1 MIMKKFLFA
10 GMMAVTALGVQSCL
24 DFDDP
29 GSELGAGQTT
39 VDATVYHG
47 NVDSIDYRRDI
58 PVEELKHAIDTLNKM
73 KMLGNSL
80 TGQYC
85 LRGAKNGDVPGAHAY
100 QRQFSLGPDA
110 YAQYMVVHHKDFMYG
125 TLTSTYNVS
134 EEFNGDPLGSYTM
147 VKNAL
152 MPLLNH
158 PIIDTIPE
166 FKAINLLYYCVSAQE
181 RADLSG
187 PYTYLEDKLNSEEP
201 VEYNDLKTIYYGVKE
216 NLDTI
221 VECLKYYEANRSKEY
236 KREMQK
242 VMTRYCTTS
251 RAMFTGD
258 WSMDSYIRLANS
270 LKLRMAMHMVKVEP
284 ETAKQWAEEAVASGV
299 IETVDQQHA
308 LYPMVSGFTHPY
320 VEICNSWSDLRL
332 CASFESL
339 LMSLK
344 HPYTKYVFANNSQPI
359 INEATGT
366 ELPAHSKIVG
376 LRAGRLMP
384 DGQNYPLNPLAAF
397 SSINSGAMANA
408 PLYLVKLAEVNFLR
422 AEGALRGWNMGGD
435 AEYFYNEG
443 IKYAYLDEPMQVS
456 DGMGGFSAN
465 SQYHTAL
472 ADYMAL
478 EQPVAYTQVEVSGD
492 GEDWPSVTKI
502 GVKWNNGDD
511 QETKLEKI
519 ITQKYIALFPLSTEA
534 WTEMRRTGYP
544 KVFPVLNADDGDGSI
559 EQGEMIR
566 RIPWNASDPIV
577 QQLIEASGLVT
588 LGGPDLQSTRLWW
601 DLDAPNF

>member
-1 MIMKKFLFA
+1 
-10 GMMAVTALGVQSCL
+10 
-24 DFDDP
+24 
-29 GSELGAGQTT
+29 
-39 VDATVYHG
+39 
-47 NVDSIDYRRDI
+47 
-58 PVEELKHAIDTLNKM
+58 
-73 KMLGNSL
+73 
-80 TGQYC
+80 
-85 LRGAKNGDVPGAHAY
+85 
-100 QRQFSLGPDA
+100 
-110 YAQYMVVHHKDFMYG
+110 
-125 TLTSTYNVS
+125 
-134 EEFNGDPLGSYTM
+134 
-147 VKNAL
+147 
-152 MPLLNH
+152 
-158 PIIDTIPE
+158 
-166 FKAINLLYYCVSAQE
+166 
-181 RADLSG
+181 
-187 PYTYLEDKLNSEEP
+187 LEDKLNSEEP

-221 VECLKYYEANRSKEY
+221 VACLKHYEANRSKEY
-236 KREMQK
+236 KKEMQK
-242 VMTRYCTTS
+242 VMSRYCTTS

-270 LKLRMAMHMVKVEP
+270 LKLRMAMHMVKIEP

-359 INEATGT
+359 INEATGE

-397 SSINSGAMANA
+397 SSINSSAFAMA

-422 AEGALRGWNMGGD
+422 AEGALRGWNMGGT
-435 AEYFYNEG
+435 AEYFYEEG
-443 IKYAYLDEPMQVS
+443 IKNAYLDEPM
-456 DGMGGFSAN
+456 MGAMEYN
-465 SQYHTAL
+465 AAL

-478 EQPVAYTQVEVSGD
+478 ETPVDYKQVEVSGD

-502 GVKWNNGDD
+502 GVKWNDGDD

-544 KVFPVLNADDGDGSI
+544 KVFPVLNTDDGDGSI

-577 QQLIEASGLVT
+577 QQLIEASGLAT
-588 LGGPDLQSTRLWW
+588 LGGPDLQATRLWW
-601 DLDAPNF
+601 DVDAPNF

>member
-29 GSELGAGQTT
+29 GAELGAGQTT

-47 NVDSIDYRRDI
+47 NVDSIDYLRDI
-58 PVEELKHAIDTLNKM
+58 PVTELKHAIDTLNKM

-125 TLTSTYNVS
+125 TLTSAYNVS

-221 VECLKYYEANRSKEY
+221 VACLKHYEANRSKEY
-236 KREMQK
+236 KKEIQK

-270 LKLRMAMHMVKVEP
+270 LKLRMAMHMVKIEP

-359 INEATGT
+359 INEATGE

-397 SSINSGAMANA
+397 SSINSSAFAMA

-422 AEGALRGWNMGGD
+422 AEGALRGWNMGGT
-435 AEYFYNEG
+435 AEQFYEEG
-443 IKYAYLDEPMQVS
+443 IKYAYLDEPM
-456 DGMGGFSAN
+456 MGAMEYN
-465 SQYHTAL
+465 AAL

-478 EQPVAYTQVEVSGD
+478 ETPVDYIQKEVSGD

-502 GVKWNNGDD
+502 GVKWNDGDD

-544 KVFPVLNADDGDGSI
+544 KVFPVLNTDDGDGSI

-577 QQLIEASGLVT
+577 QQLIEASGLAT
-588 LGGPDLQSTRLWW
+588 LGGPDLQATRLWW
-601 DLDAPNF
+601 DVDAPNF

>member
-29 GSELGAGQTT
+29 GAELGAGQTT

-47 NVDSIDYRRDI
+47 NVDSIDYLRDI
-58 PVEELKHAIDTLNKM
+58 PVTELKHSIDTLNKM

-125 TLTSTYNVS
+125 TLTSAYNVS

-181 RADLSG
+181 RADVSG

-221 VECLKYYEANRSKEY
+221 VACLKHYEANRSKEY
-236 KREMQK
+236 KKEIQK

-258 WSMDSYIRLANS
+258 WSMDSYIRLATS
-270 LKLRMAMHMVKVEP
+270 SKLRMAMHMVKIEP

-332 CASFESL
+332 FASIESL

-359 INEATGT
+359 INQATGT

-384 DGQNYPLNPLAAF
+384 DGQNYPLNPLAAV

-422 AEGALRGWNMGGD
+422 AEGALRGWNMGGT
-435 AEYFYNEG
+435 AEYFYEEG
-443 IKYAYLDEPMQVS
+443 IKNAYLDEPM
-456 DGMGGFSAN
+456 MGAMEYN
-465 SQYHTAL
+465 AAL

-478 EQPVAYTQVEVSGD
+478 ETPVDYIQKEVSGD

-502 GVKWNNGDD
+502 GVKWNDGDD

-559 EQGEMIR
+559 EQGEIIR

-577 QQLIEASGLVT
+577 QQLIEASGLAT
-588 LGGPDLQSTRLWW
+588 LGGPYLQATRLWW
-601 DLDAPNF
+601 DVDAPNF

>member
-1 MIMKKFLFA
+1 MKKFLFA

-29 GSELGAGQTT
+29 GAELGAGQTT

-125 TLTSTYNVS
+125 TLTSAYNVS

-221 VECLKYYEANRSKEY
+221 VACLKHYEANRSKEY
-236 KREMQK
+236 KKEIQK

-270 LKLRMAMHMVKVEP
+270 LKLRMAMHMVKIEP

-443 IKYAYLDEPMQVS
+443 IKYAYLDEPM
-456 DGMGGFSAN
+456 MGASEYNA
-465 SQYHTAL
+465 AL

-478 EQPVAYTQVEVSGD
+478 EQAVEYTQVEVSGD

>member
-1 MIMKKFLFA
+1 MKKFLFA

-29 GSELGAGQTT
+29 GAELGAGQTT

-47 NVDSIDYRRDI
+47 NVDSIDYLRDI
-58 PVEELKHAIDTLNKM
+58 PVTELKHAIDTLNKM

-125 TLTSTYNVS
+125 TLTSAYNVS

-221 VECLKYYEANRSKEY
+221 VACLKHYEANRSKEY
-236 KREMQK
+236 KKEIQK

-270 LKLRMAMHMVKVEP
+270 LKLRMAMHMVKIEP

-359 INEATGT
+359 INEATGE

-397 SSINSGAMANA
+397 SSINSSAFAMA

-422 AEGALRGWNMGGD
+422 AEGALRGWNMGGT
-435 AEYFYNEG
+435 AEQFYNEG
-443 IKYAYLDEPMQVS
+443 IKNAYLDEPM
-456 DGMGGFSAN
+456 MGAMEYN
-465 SQYHTAL
+465 AAL

-478 EQPVAYTQVEVSGD
+478 ETPVDYIQKEVSGD
-492 GEDWPSVTKI
+492 GEDWESVTNI
-502 GVKWNNGDD
+502 GVKWNDGDD

-544 KVFPVLNADDGDGSI
+544 KVFPVLNTDDGDGSI

-577 QQLIEASGLVT
+577 QQLIEASGLPT
-588 LGGPDLQSTRLWW
+588 LGGPDLQATRLWW
-601 DLDAPNF
+601 DVDAPNF

>member
-1 MIMKKFLFA
+1 MKKFLFA

-29 GSELGAGQTT
+29 GAELGAGQTT

-47 NVDSIDYRRDI
+47 NVDSIDYLRDI
-58 PVEELKHAIDTLNKM
+58 PVTELKHAIDTLNKM

-125 TLTSTYNVS
+125 TLTSAYNVS

-221 VECLKYYEANRSKEY
+221 VACLKHYEANRSKEY
-236 KREMQK
+236 KKEIQK

-270 LKLRMAMHMVKVEP
+270 LKLRMAMHMVKIEP

-359 INEATGT
+359 INEATGE

-397 SSINSGAMANA
+397 SSINSSAFAMA

-422 AEGALRGWNMGGD
+422 AEGALRGWNMGGT
-435 AEYFYNEG
+435 AEYFYEEG
-443 IKYAYLDEPMQVS
+443 IKNAYLDEPM
-456 DGMGGFSAN
+456 MGAMEYN
-465 SQYHTAL
+465 AAL

-478 EQPVAYTQVEVSGD
+478 ETPVDYKQVEVSGD

-502 GVKWNNGDD
+502 GVKWNDGDD

-577 QQLIEASGLVT
+577 QQLIEASGLAT
-588 LGGPDLQSTRLWW
+588 LGGPDLQATRLWW
-601 DLDAPNF
+601 DVDAPNF

>member
-1 MIMKKFLFA
+1 MKKFLFA

-29 GSELGAGQTT
+29 GAELGAGQTT

-47 NVDSIDYRRDI
+47 NVDSIDYLRDI
-58 PVEELKHAIDTLNKM
+58 PVTELKHAIDTLNKM

-125 TLTSTYNVS
+125 TLTSAYNVS

-221 VECLKYYEANRSKEY
+221 VACLKHYEANRSKEY
-236 KREMQK
+236 KKEIQK

-270 LKLRMAMHMVKVEP
+270 LKLRMAMHMVKIEP

-359 INEATGT
+359 INEATGVPT
-366 ELPAHSKIVG
+366 PAHSKIVG

-397 SSINSGAMANA
+397 SSINSSAFAMA

-422 AEGALRGWNMGGD
+422 AEGALRGWNMGGT
-435 AEYFYNEG
+435 AEQFYEEG
-443 IKYAYLDEPMQVS
+443 IKNAYLDEPM
-456 DGMGGFSAN
+456 MGAMEYN
-465 SQYHTAL
+465 AAL

-478 EQPVAYTQVEVSGD
+478 ENPVDYIQKEVSGD

-502 GVKWNNGDD
+502 GVKWNDGDD

-544 KVFPVLNADDGDGSI
+544 KVFPVLNTDDGDGSI

-577 QQLIEASGLVT
+577 QQLIEASGLAT
-588 LGGPDLQSTRLWW
+588 LGGPDLQATRLWW
-601 DLDAPNF
+601 DVDKSNF

>member
-443 IKYAYLDEPMQVS
+443 IKYAYLDEPM
-456 DGMGGFSAN
+456 MGASEYNA
-465 SQYHTAL
+465 AL

-478 EQPVAYTQVEVSGD
+478 EQAVEYTQVEVSGD

>member
-1 MIMKKFLFA
+1 MKKFLFA

-29 GSELGAGQTT
+29 GAELGAGQTT

-47 NVDSIDYRRDI
+47 NVDSIDYLRDI
-58 PVEELKHAIDTLNKM
+58 PVTELKHAIDTLNKM

-125 TLTSTYNVS
+125 TLTSAYNVS

-221 VECLKYYEANRSKEY
+221 VACLKHYEANRSKEY
-236 KREMQK
+236 KKEIQK

-270 LKLRMAMHMVKVEP
+270 LKLRMAMHMVKIEP

-359 INEATGT
+359 INEATGE

-397 SSINSGAMANA
+397 SSINSSAFAMA

-422 AEGALRGWNMGGD
+422 AEGALRGWNMGGT
-435 AEYFYNEG
+435 AEYFYEEG
-443 IKYAYLDEPMQVS
+443 IKNAYLDEPM
-456 DGMGGFSAN
+456 MGAMEYN
-465 SQYHTAL
+465 AAL

-478 EQPVAYTQVEVSGD
+478 ETPVDYIQKEVSGD
-492 GEDWPSVTKI
+492 GEDWESVTKI
-502 GVKWNNGDD
+502 GVKWNDGDD

-577 QQLIEASGLVT
+577 QQLIEASGLAT
-588 LGGPDLQSTRLWW
+588 LGGPDLQATRLWW
-601 DLDAPNF
+601 DVDASNF

>member
-29 GSELGAGQTT
+29 GAELGAGQTT

-47 NVDSIDYRRDI
+47 NVDSIDYLRDI
-58 PVEELKHAIDTLNKM
+58 PVTELKHAIDTLNKM

-125 TLTSTYNVS
+125 TLTSAYNVS

-221 VECLKYYEANRSKEY
+221 VACLKHYEANRSKEY
-236 KREMQK
+236 KKEIQK

-270 LKLRMAMHMVKVEP
+270 LKLRMAMHMVKIEP

-359 INEATGT
+359 INEATGE

-397 SSINSGAMANA
+397 SSINSSAFAMA

-422 AEGALRGWNMGGD
+422 AEGALRGWNMGGT
-435 AEYFYNEG
+435 AEQFYEEG
-443 IKYAYLDEPMQVS
+443 IKNAYLDEPM
-456 DGMGGFSAN
+456 MGAMEYN
-465 SQYHTAL
+465 AAL

-478 EQPVAYTQVEVSGD
+478 ETPVNYIQEEVSGD
-492 GEDWPSVTKI
+492 GEDWESVTKI
-502 GVKWNNGDD
+502 GVKWNDGDD

-544 KVFPVLNADDGDGSI
+544 KVFPVLNTDDGDGSI

-577 QQLIEASGLVT
+577 QQLIEASGLAT
-588 LGGPDLQSTRLWW
+588 LGGPDLQATRLWW
-601 DLDAPNF
+601 DVDAPNF

>member
-29 GSELGAGQTT
+29 GAELGAGQTT

-47 NVDSIDYRRDI
+47 NVDSIDYLRDI
-58 PVEELKHAIDTLNKM
+58 PVTELKHAIDTLNKM

-125 TLTSTYNVS
+125 TLTSAYNVS

-221 VECLKYYEANRSKEY
+221 VACLKHYEANRSKEY
-236 KREMQK
+236 KKEIQK

-270 LKLRMAMHMVKVEP
+270 LKLRMAMHMVKIEP

-359 INEATGT
+359 INEATGE

-397 SSINSGAMANA
+397 SSINSSAFAMA

-422 AEGALRGWNMGGD
+422 AEGALRGWNMGGT
-435 AEYFYNEG
+435 AEQFYEEG
-443 IKYAYLDEPMQVS
+443 IKNAYLDEPM
-456 DGMGGFSAN
+456 MGAMEYN
-465 SQYHTAL
+465 AAL

-478 EQPVAYTQVEVSGD
+478 ETPVDYIQKEVSGD

-502 GVKWNNGDD
+502 GVKWNDGDD

-544 KVFPVLNADDGDGSI
+544 KVFPVLNTDDGDGSI

-577 QQLIEASGLVT
+577 QQLIEASGLAT
-588 LGGPDLQSTRLWW
+588 LGGPDLQATRLWW
-601 DLDAPNF
+601 DVDAPNF

>member
-29 GSELGAGQTT
+29 GAELGAGQTT

-47 NVDSIDYRRDI
+47 NVDSIDYLRDI
-58 PVEELKHAIDTLNKM
+58 PVTELKHAIDTLNKM

-125 TLTSTYNVS
+125 TLTSAYNVS

-221 VECLKYYEANRSKEY
+221 VACLKHYEANRSKEY
-236 KREMQK
+236 KKEIQK

-270 LKLRMAMHMVKVEP
+270 LKLRMAMHMVKIEP

-359 INEATGT
+359 INEATGE

-397 SSINSGAMANA
+397 SSINSSSFAMA

-422 AEGALRGWNMGGD
+422 AEGALRGWNMGGT
-435 AEYFYNEG
+435 AEYFYEEG
-443 IKYAYLDEPMQVS
+443 IKNAYLDEPM
-456 DGMGGFSAN
+456 MGAMEYN
-465 SQYHTAL
+465 AAL

-478 EQPVAYTQVEVSGD
+478 ETPVDYIQKEVSGD

-502 GVKWNNGDD
+502 GVKWNDGDD

-577 QQLIEASGLVT
+577 QQLIEASGLAT
-588 LGGPDLQSTRLWW
+588 LGGPDLQATRLWW
-601 DLDAPNF
+601 DVDAPNF

>member
-1 MIMKKFLFA
+1 MKKFLFA

-236 KREMQK
+236 KREIQK
-242 VMTRYCTTS
+242 IMTRYCTTS

-359 INEATGT
+359 INQATGE
-366 ELPAHSKIVG
+366 ELAAHSKIVG

-397 SSINSGAMANA
+397 SSVNSSAIAMA

-443 IKYAYLDEPMQVS
+443 IKYAFLDEPMQVS
-456 DGMGGFSAN
+456 NGMGGFYG
-465 SQYHTAL
+465 QYHDAL

-478 EQPVAYTQVEVSGD
+478 EQAVPYTQVEVSGD

-502 GVKWNNGDD
+502 GVKWNGGDD

-577 QQLIEASGLVT
+577 QQLVEASGIPT
-588 LGGPDLQSTRLWW
+588 LGGPDLQATRLWW
-601 DLDAPNF
+601 DVDAPNF

>member
-29 GSELGAGQTT
+29 GAELGAGQTT

-125 TLTSTYNVS
+125 TLTSAYNVS

-221 VECLKYYEANRSKEY
+221 VACLKHYEANRSKEY
-236 KREMQK
+236 KKEIQK

-270 LKLRMAMHMVKVEP
+270 LKLRMAMHMVKIEP

-443 IKYAYLDEPMQVS
+443 IKYAYLDEPM
-456 DGMGGFSAN
+456 MGASEYNA
-465 SQYHTAL
+465 AL

-478 EQPVAYTQVEVSGD
+478 EQAVEYTQVEVSGD

>member
-435 AEYFYNEG
+435 AEHFYNEG
-443 IKYAYLDEPMQVS
+443 IKNAYLDEPM
-456 DGMGGFSAN
+456 MGAGEYNA
-465 SQYHTAL
+465 AV
-472 ADYMAL
+472 AEYMAL

>member
-29 GSELGAGQTT
+29 GAELGAGQTT

-47 NVDSIDYRRDI
+47 NVDSIDYLRDI
-58 PVEELKHAIDTLNKM
+58 PVTELKHAIDTLNKM

-125 TLTSTYNVS
+125 TLTSAYNVS

-221 VECLKYYEANRSKEY
+221 VACLKHYEANRSKEY
-236 KREMQK
+236 KKEIQK

-270 LKLRMAMHMVKVEP
+270 LKLRMAMHMVKIEP

-359 INEATGT
+359 INEATGE

-397 SSINSGAMANA
+397 SSINSSAFAMA

-422 AEGALRGWNMGGD
+422 AEGALRGWNMGGT
-435 AEYFYNEG
+435 AEQFYEEG
-443 IKYAYLDEPMQVS
+443 IKNAYLDEPM
-456 DGMGGFSAN
+456 MGAMEYN
-465 SQYHTAL
+465 AAL

-478 EQPVAYTQVEVSGD
+478 ETPVDYIQKEVSGD

-502 GVKWNNGDD
+502 GVKWNDGDD

-544 KVFPVLNADDGDGSI
+544 KVFPVLNTDDGDGSI

-577 QQLIEASGLVT
+577 QQLIEASGLAT
-588 LGGPDLQSTRLWW
+588 LGGEDLQATRLWW
-601 DLDAPNF
+601 DVDAPNF

>member
-1 MIMKKFLFA
+1 MRKILFA
-10 GMMAVTALGVQSCL
+10 GMMAATALGVQSCL
-24 DFDDP
+24 DYDDP
-29 GSELGAGQTT
+29 GAELGSNQTT
-39 VDATVYHG
+39 IDATVHQG

-58 PVEELKHAIDTLNKM
+58 PIDDLKHAIDTLNQM
-73 KMLGNSL
+73 KVLGQSL

-100 QRQFSLGPDA
+100 QRQFSLGPDG

-134 EEFNGDPLGSYTM
+134 EDFNGDPLGSYTM

-201 VEYNDLKTIYYGVKE
+201 TEYNDLKTIYYGVKE

-221 VECLKYYEANRSKEY
+221 VACLKYYEANRSNEY
-236 KREMQK
+236 KKEIQK

-320 VEICNSWSDLRL
+320 VDICNSWSDLRL

-339 LMSLK
+339 LMSLN
-344 HPYTKYVFANNSQPI
+344 HPYTKYVFAMNSQPI
-359 INEATGT
+359 INESTGE
-366 ELPAHSKIVG
+366 ELPAYSKIVG

-397 SSINSGAMANA
+397 SSINSSAIAQA

-443 IKYAYLDEPMQVS
+443 IKNAYLDEPM
-456 DGMGGFSAN
+456 MGAYEYN
-465 SQYHTAL
+465 AAL
-472 ADYMAL
+472 ADYMNLEEAL
-478 EQPVAYTQVEVSGD
+478 DYTQVEASGD

-502 GVKWNNGDD
+502 GVKWNGGDSN
-511 QETKLEKI
+511 EIKLEKI

-544 KVFPVLNADDGDGSI
+544 KVFPVLNPDDGDGSL
-559 EQGEMIR
+559 EKGEIIR

-577 QQLIEASGLVT
+577 QQLIEASGIPT
-588 LGGPDLQSTRLWW
+588 LGGPDLQATRLWW
-601 DLDAPNF
+601 DVEAPNF

>member
-1 MIMKKFLFA
+1 MKKFLFA

-29 GSELGAGQTT
+29 GAELGAGQTT

-47 NVDSIDYRRDI
+47 NVDSIDYLRDI
-58 PVEELKHAIDTLNKM
+58 PVTELKHAIDTLNKM

-125 TLTSTYNVS
+125 TLTSAYNVS

-221 VECLKYYEANRSKEY
+221 VACLKHYEANRSKEY
-236 KREMQK
+236 KKEIQK

-270 LKLRMAMHMVKVEP
+270 LKLRMAMHMVKIEP

-359 INEATGT
+359 INEATGE

-397 SSINSGAMANA
+397 SSINSSAFAMA

-422 AEGALRGWNMGGD
+422 AEGALRGWNMGGT
-435 AEYFYNEG
+435 AEYFYEEG
-443 IKYAYLDEPMQVS
+443 IKNAYLDEPM
-456 DGMGGFSAN
+456 MGAMEYN
-465 SQYHTAL
+465 AAL

-478 EQPVAYTQVEVSGD
+478 ETPVDYIQKEVSGD
-492 GEDWPSVTKI
+492 GEDWSSVTKI
-502 GVKWNNGDD
+502 GVKWNDGDD

-544 KVFPVLNADDGDGSI
+544 KVFPVLNTDDGDGSI

-577 QQLIEASGLVT
+577 QQLIEASGLAT
-588 LGGPDLQSTRLWW
+588 LGGPDLQATRLWW
-601 DLDAPNF
+601 DVDAPNF

>member
-58 PVEELKHAIDTLNKM
+58 PVDELKHAIDTLNKM

-236 KREMQK
+236 KREIQK
-242 VMTRYCTTS
+242 IMTRYCTTS

-359 INEATGT
+359 INQATGE
-366 ELPAHSKIVG
+366 ELAAHSKIVG

-397 SSINSGAMANA
+397 SSVNSSAIAMA

-435 AEYFYNEG
+435 AEHFYNEG
-443 IKYAYLDEPMQVS
+443 IKNAYLDEPM
-456 DGMGGFSAN
+456 MGAGEYNA
-465 SQYHTAL
+465 AV
-472 ADYMAL
+472 AEYMAL

-492 GEDWPSVTKI
+492 GEDWSSVTKI
-502 GVKWNNGDD
+502 GVKWNDGDD

-544 KVFPVLNADDGDGSI
+544 KVFPVLNTDDGDGSI
-559 EQGEMIR
+559 DQGDMIR
-566 RIPWNASDPIV
+566 RIPWNASDPIQ
-577 QQLIEASGLVT
+577 QQLIEASGIPT
-588 LGGPDLQSTRLWW
+588 LGGPDLQATRLWW

>member
-1 MIMKKFLFA
+1 MKKILFA
-10 GMMAVTALGVQSCL
+10 SMMAVTALGIQSCL
-24 DFDDP
+24 DYDDP
-29 GSELGAGQTT
+29 GAELGANQTT
-39 VDATVYHG
+39 IDATVHHG
-47 NVDSIDYRRDI
+47 NVDSIDFRREI
-58 PVEELKHAIDTLNKM
+58 PVTDLRHAIDTLNKM
-73 KMLGNSL
+73 KMLGQSL

-100 QRQFSLGPDA
+100 QRQFSLGPDC

-187 PYTYLEDKLNSEEP
+187 PYTYLEDKMNSEEP
-201 VEYNDLKTIYYGVKE
+201 TEYNDLKTIYYGIKE

-221 VECLKYYEANRSKEY
+221 VACLEYYEENRPAEY
-236 KREMQK
+236 KREFQK
-242 VMTRYCTTS
+242 VLNRYCTTS

-258 WSMDSYIRLANS
+258 MSLDSYIRLANS
-270 LKLRMAMHMVKVEP
+270 LKLRMAMHIVKVAP
-284 ETAKQWAEEAVASGV
+284 EDARKWAEEAVASGV
-299 IETVDQQHA
+299 VETEEQQHA
-308 LYPMVSGFTHPY
+308 LYPMISGFTHPY

-339 LMSLK
+339 LMSLN

-359 INEATGT
+359 VNEKYPEKSLGAY
-366 ELPAHSKIVG
+366 EKLVG

-397 SSINSGAMANA
+397 SSIHSSAFANA
-408 PLYLVKLAEVNFLR
+408 PLYLLKLAEVNFLR
-422 AEGALRGWNMGGD
+422 AEGALRGWNMGGE
-435 AEYFYNEG
+435 AQHFYEEG
-443 IKYAYLDEPMQVS
+443 IKYAYLDEPMVAY
-456 DGMGGFSAN
+456 GGTY
-465 SQYHTAL
+465 QTAL
-472 ADYMAL
+472 DEYMNLETPVDY
-478 EQPVAYTQVEVSGD
+478 VQVEASGD

-502 GVKWNNGDD
+502 GVKWNDGDS

-544 KVFPVLNADDGDGSI
+544 KVFPVLNTDDGDGSI

-577 QQLIEASGLVT
+577 QQLIEASGLAT

-601 DLDAPNF
+601 DVDAPNF

>member
-29 GSELGAGQTT
+29 GAELGAGQTT

-47 NVDSIDYRRDI
+47 NVDSIDYLRDI
-58 PVEELKHAIDTLNKM
+58 PVTELKHAIDTLNKM

-125 TLTSTYNVS
+125 TLTSAYNVS

-221 VECLKYYEANRSKEY
+221 VACLKHYEANRSKEY
-236 KREMQK
+236 KKEIQK

-270 LKLRMAMHMVKVEP
+270 LKLRMAMHMVKIEP

-359 INEATGT
+359 INEATGE

-397 SSINSGAMANA
+397 SSINSSAFAMA

-422 AEGALRGWNMGGD
+422 AEGALRGWNMGGT
-435 AEYFYNEG
+435 AEYFYEEG
-443 IKYAYLDEPMQVS
+443 IKNAYLDEPM
-456 DGMGGFSAN
+456 MGAMEYN
-465 SQYHTAL
+465 AAL

-478 EQPVAYTQVEVSGD
+478 ETPVDYIQKEVSGD

-502 GVKWNNGDD
+502 GVKWNDGDD

-544 KVFPVLNADDGDGSI
+544 KVFPVLNTDDGDGSI

-577 QQLIEASGLVT
+577 QQLIEASGLAT
-588 LGGPDLQSTRLWW
+588 LGGPDLQATRLWW
-601 DLDAPNF
+601 DVDAPNF

>member
-1 MIMKKFLFA
+1 MKKFLFA

-221 VECLKYYEANRSKEY
+221 VECLKYYEANRPQEY

-443 IKYAYLDEPMQVS
+443 IKYAYLDEPM
-456 DGMGGFSAN
+456 MGASEYNA
-465 SQYHTAL
+465 AL

-478 EQPVAYTQVEVSGD
+478 EQAVEYTQVEVSGD

>member
-1 MIMKKFLFA
+1 MKKFLFA

-435 AEYFYNEG
+435 AEHFYNEG
-443 IKYAYLDEPMQVS
+443 IKNAYLDEPM
-456 DGMGGFSAN
+456 MGAGEYNA
-465 SQYHTAL
+465 AV
-472 ADYMAL
+472 AEYMAL

>member
-1 MIMKKFLFA
+1 MKKFLFA

-29 GSELGAGQTT
+29 GAELGAGQTT

-47 NVDSIDYRRDI
+47 NVDSIDYLRDI
-58 PVEELKHAIDTLNKM
+58 PVTELKHAIDTLNKM

-125 TLTSTYNVS
+125 TLTSAYNVS

-221 VECLKYYEANRSKEY
+221 VACLKHYEANRSKEY
-236 KREMQK
+236 KKEMQK
-242 VMTRYCTTS
+242 VMSRYCTTS

-270 LKLRMAMHMVKVEP
+270 LKLRMAMHMVKIEP

-344 HPYTKYVFANNSQPI
+344 HPYTKYVLANNSQPI
-359 INEATGT
+359 INEATGE

-397 SSINSGAMANA
+397 SSINSSAFAMA

-422 AEGALRGWNMGGD
+422 AEGALRGWNMGGT
-435 AEYFYNEG
+435 AEYFYEEG
-443 IKYAYLDEPMQVS
+443 IKNAYLDEPM
-456 DGMGGFSAN
+456 MGAMEYN
-465 SQYHTAL
+465 AAL

-478 EQPVAYTQVEVSGD
+478 ETPVDYIQKEVSGD

-502 GVKWNNGDD
+502 GVKWNDGDD

-544 KVFPVLNADDGDGSI
+544 KVFPVLNTDDGDGSI

-577 QQLIEASGLVT
+577 QQLIEASGLAT
-588 LGGPDLQSTRLWW
+588 LGGPDLQATRLWW
-601 DLDAPNF
+601 DVDAPNF

>member
-1 MIMKKFLFA
+1 
-10 GMMAVTALGVQSCL
+10 MAVTALGVQSCL

-29 GSELGAGQTT
+29 GAELGAGQTT

-47 NVDSIDYRRDI
+47 NVDSIDYLRDI
-58 PVEELKHAIDTLNKM
+58 PVTELKHAIDTLNKM

-125 TLTSTYNVS
+125 TLTSAYNVS

-236 KREMQK
+236 KREIQK
-242 VMTRYCTTS
+242 IMTRYCTTS

-359 INEATGT
+359 INQATGE
-366 ELPAHSKIVG
+366 ELAAHSKIVG

-397 SSINSGAMANA
+397 SSVNSSAIAMA

-443 IKYAYLDEPMQVS
+443 IKNAYLDEPMQVS

-502 GVKWNNGDD
+502 GVKWNDGDD

-544 KVFPVLNADDGDGSI
+544 KVFPVLNTDDGDGSI

-601 DLDAPNF
+601 DVDAPNF

>member
-1 MIMKKFLFA
+1 MKKILFA
-10 GMMAVTALGVQSCL
+10 SMMAVTAFGVQSCL
-24 DFDDP
+24 DYDDP
-29 GSELGAGQTT
+29 GAELSANQTT
-39 VDATVYHG
+39 IDATVHHG

-58 PVEELKHAIDTLNKM
+58 PIEELKHAIDTLNKM
-73 KMLGNSL
+73 KLLGQSL

-134 EEFNGDPLGSYTM
+134 EDFNGDPLGSYTM

-152 MPLLNH
+152 MPLLNN

-187 PYTYLEDKLNSEEP
+187 PYTYLEDKVNSEEP
-201 VEYNDLKTIYYGVKE
+201 IEYNDLRTIYYGIKE

-221 VECLKYYEANRSKEY
+221 VACLKYYEENRSAQY
-236 KREMQK
+236 KREIQK
-242 VMTRYCTTS
+242 VMTRYCFTS

-270 LKLRMAMHMVKVEP
+270 LKLRMAMHIVKVEP

-299 IETVDQQHA
+299 VEAEDQQHA

-339 LMSLK
+339 LMSLN

-359 INEATGT
+359 INEKTGD
-366 ELPAHSKIVG
+366 ELAAHSKIIG

-384 DGQNYPLNPLAAF
+384 DGQNYPLNPLAAY
-397 SSINSGAMANA
+397 SSINSSSMAMA

-435 AEYFYNEG
+435 AQYFYEEG
-443 IKYAYLDEPMQVS
+443 IKYAYLDEPTTGAYSYKEVLDAYMNVES
-456 DGMGGFSAN
+456 PV
-465 SQYHTAL
+465 
-472 ADYMAL
+472 DYVQKEA
-478 EQPVAYTQVEVSGD
+478 SGD

-502 GVKWNNGDD
+502 GVKWNDGDSN
-511 QETKLEKI
+511 ETKLEKI

-544 KVFPVLNADDGDGSI
+544 KVFPVLNTDDGDGSI
-559 EQGEMIR
+559 EVGEMIR

-577 QQLIEASGLVT
+577 QQLIEASGLAT
-588 LGGPDLQSTRLWW
+588 LGGPDLQATRLWW
-601 DLDAPNF
+601 DVETSNF

>member
-221 VECLKYYEANRSKEY
+221 VECLKYYEANRPQEY

-443 IKYAYLDEPMQVS
+443 IKYAYLDEPM
-456 DGMGGFSAN
+456 MGASEYNA
-465 SQYHTAL
+465 AL

-478 EQPVAYTQVEVSGD
+478 EQAVEYTQVEVSGD

-544 KVFPVLNADDGDGSI
+544 KVFPVLNTDDGDGSI
-559 EQGEMIR
+559 DQGDMIR

>member
-1 MIMKKFLFA
+1 MKKFLFA

-29 GSELGAGQTT
+29 GAELGAGQTT

-47 NVDSIDYRRDI
+47 NVDSIDYLRDI
-58 PVEELKHAIDTLNKM
+58 PVTELKHAIDTLNKM

-125 TLTSTYNVS
+125 TLTSAYNVS

-221 VECLKYYEANRSKEY
+221 VACLKHYEANRSKEY
-236 KREMQK
+236 KKEIQK

-270 LKLRMAMHMVKVEP
+270 LKLRMAMHMVKIEP

-359 INEATGT
+359 INEATGE

-397 SSINSGAMANA
+397 SSINSSAFAMA

-422 AEGALRGWNMGGD
+422 AEGALRGWNMGGT
-435 AEYFYNEG
+435 AEYFYEEG
-443 IKYAYLDEPMQVS
+443 IKNAYLDEPM
-456 DGMGGFSAN
+456 MGAMEYN
-465 SQYHTAL
+465 AAL

-478 EQPVAYTQVEVSGD
+478 ETPVDYIQKEVSGD

-502 GVKWNNGDD
+502 GVKWNDGDD

-544 KVFPVLNADDGDGSI
+544 KVFPVLNTDDGDGSI

-577 QQLIEASGLVT
+577 QQLIEASGLAT
-588 LGGPDLQSTRLWW
+588 LGGPDLQATRLWW
-601 DLDAPNF
+601 DVDAPNF

>member
-29 GSELGAGQTT
+29 GAELGAGQTT

-47 NVDSIDYRRDI
+47 NVDSIDYLRDI
-58 PVEELKHAIDTLNKM
+58 PVTELKHAIDTLNKM

-125 TLTSTYNVS
+125 TLTSAYNVS

-221 VECLKYYEANRSKEY
+221 VACLKHYEANRSKEY
-236 KREMQK
+236 KKEIQK

-270 LKLRMAMHMVKVEP
+270 LKLRMAMHMVKIEP

-359 INEATGT
+359 INEATGE

-397 SSINSGAMANA
+397 SSINSSAFAMA

-422 AEGALRGWNMGGD
+422 AEGALRGWNMGGT
-435 AEYFYNEG
+435 AEYFYEEG
-443 IKYAYLDEPMQVS
+443 IKNAYLDEPM
-456 DGMGGFSAN
+456 MGAMEYN
-465 SQYHTAL
+465 AAL

-478 EQPVAYTQVEVSGD
+478 ETPVDYIQKEVSGD
-492 GEDWPSVTKI
+492 GEDWESVTKI
-502 GVKWNNGDD
+502 GVKWNDGDD

-577 QQLIEASGLVT
+577 QQLIEASGLAT
-588 LGGPDLQSTRLWW
+588 LGGPDLQATRLWW
-601 DLDAPNF
+601 DVDASNF

>member
-29 GSELGAGQTT
+29 GAELGAGQTT

-47 NVDSIDYRRDI
+47 NVDSIDYLRDI
-58 PVEELKHAIDTLNKM
+58 PVTELKHAIDTLNKM

-125 TLTSTYNVS
+125 TLTSAYNVS

-221 VECLKYYEANRSKEY
+221 VACLKHYEANRSKEY
-236 KREMQK
+236 KKEIQK

-270 LKLRMAMHMVKVEP
+270 LKLRMAMHMVKIEP

-359 INEATGT
+359 INEATGE

-397 SSINSGAMANA
+397 SSINSSAFAMA

-422 AEGALRGWNMGGD
+422 AEGALRGWNMGGT
-435 AEYFYNEG
+435 AEYFYEEG
-443 IKYAYLDEPMQVS
+443 IKNAYLDEPM
-456 DGMGGFSAN
+456 MGAMEYN
-465 SQYHTAL
+465 AAL

-478 EQPVAYTQVEVSGD
+478 ETPVDYIQKEVSGD

-502 GVKWNNGDD
+502 GVKWNDGDD

-577 QQLIEASGLVT
+577 QQLIEASGLAT
-588 LGGPDLQSTRLWW
+588 LGGPDLQATRLWW
-601 DLDAPNF
+601 DVDASNF